1 MVSNVHFCSIKTS
14 KSKRMNKNIVFGLT
28 FFVLIFSTSKVILAQ
43 LIKGIASPITLQ
55 MGATEVLLK
64 DYVTDVSAI
73 DSISVHPSMKKNY
86 SAKSDKIVILPNPT
100 KAPSLSVLR
109 IWSKGKSEAI
119 LVQKSRKEVKVIA
132 FEPKGKEYK
141 KVSIAGDFNSWSAD
155 KTPLNFSNGKWIGIL
170 NLNPGSYSYQMVLDG
185 KWTTD
190 KNNKDSVSNGS
201 GGYNSVLKIGKP
213 FEIFPSIMTDK
224 IVGNTVYI
232 KPVTR
237 MPADTVIAFLN
248 NQTIESAAIKKD
260 SVGFSIQVNSSLKG
274 INWLRIYSYNR
285 IGASNDLLIPFV
297 DGKIDTSFV
306 RKSKYNMAM
315 YFALVDRFNNGNK
328 GNDKPVKD
336 KDIDV
341 RANYQGGDLA
351 GITQKI
357 KDGYFKNL
365 GINTIW
371 ISPIVQNPEIG
382 YVEFPEP
389 KRKYSGYHGYW
400 PISSSKIDNR
410 FGTDAELK
418 ELVAEAHKSGIKV
431 LLDFV
436 ANHVHEEHPLY
447 KNHKNWTTPIDLPDG
462 KKNIRIW
469 DDQRLTTWF
478 DTFLPDLD
486 YSKPEVINAMTD
498 SAVWWIKNYQ
508 LDGFRHD
515 ATKHVSE
522 DFWRALTLKLK
533 TTFPDKEIF
542 QIGETFGSRELIG
555 TYVNSGQQDSQF
567 DFNTYFDARETFAKS
582 NNDFTKLKNS
592 VYETFSYYGSHH
604 LMGNISGNH
613 DIARFISYA
622 GEGMTFDEDDRK
634 VAWSREVQVKNP
646 VGYKR
651 LLQLQA
657 FNLTIP
663 GIPVIYYG
671 DEFGM
676 PGAGDPDNRRMMKF
690 EGLNEF
696 EKQTIEAT
704 KKLLKLRESSNA
716 LLLGDTY
723 FLKATK
729 GEFAYMR
736 HYFGDTKVIVFN
748 STDSVKSIDVPL
760 PLPFKFTK
768 VVDGAKLKAINQ
780 NGLLKIEIPANGFE
794 IITLK

>member
-1 MVSNVHFCSIKTS
+1 
-14 KSKRMNKNIVFGLT
+14 MNKKIIFGITCCLALVT
-28 FFVLIFSTSKVILAQ
+28 FTKKTKAQ
-43 LIKGIASPITLQ
+43 IIRGIASPITLQ
-55 MGATEVLLK
+55 MGATEVLLS
-64 DYVTDVSAI
+64 DYVVDVSII
-73 DSISVHPSMKKNY
+73 DSVTVHPSMKKNY
-86 SAKSDKIVILPNPT
+86 VAKTSKVVILPNPT
-100 KAPSLSVLR
+100 KVPVLSVMR
-109 IWSKGKSEAI
+109 VWSKGKSEAI
-119 LVQKSRKEVKVIA
+119 LIQKSRKEIKVIA
-132 FEPKGKEYK
+132 FDAKGKEYK

-155 KTPLNFSNGKWIGIL
+155 KTPLNFNNGKWIGIL

-185 KWTTD
+185 KWSID
-190 KNNKDSVSNGS
+190 RNNKDSVSNGS
-201 GGYNSVLKIGKP
+201 GAYNSVLKIGKP
-213 FEIFPSIMTDK
+213 FEIYPSIMTDK
-224 IVGNTVYI
+224 LVGNTVYI
-232 KPVTR
+232 KPVNR
-237 MPADTVIAFLN
+237 MPSDTIIAFLN
-248 NQTIESAAIKKD
+248 NQTLESGAVKKD
-260 SVGFSIQVNSSLKG
+260 SLGFSIQVNSTAKG
-274 INWLRIYSYNR
+274 VNWLRIFSYNR
-285 IGASNDLLIPFV
+285 IGASNDLLIPVV
-297 DGKIDTSFV
+297 DGKVDTSYV

-328 GNDKPVKD
+328 ENDKPVKD

-351 GITQKI
+351 GITKKI
-357 KDGYFKNL
+357 MDGYFKDL

-382 YVEFPEP
+382 YVEYPEP

-418 ELVAEAHKSGIKV
+418 ELVAEAHKNGIKI

-447 KNHKNWTTPIDLPDG
+447 KNHKDWTTPIDLPDG

-486 YSKPEVINAMTD
+486 YSKPQVINAMTD

-533 TTFPDKEIF
+533 TTFPDKDIF

-567 DFNTYFDARETFAKS
+567 DFNTYFDAREIFATS
-582 NNDFTKLKNS
+582 NSDFTKLKNS
-592 VYETFSYYGSHH
+592 VYETFNYYGCHH
-604 LMGNISGNH
+604 LMGNITGNH

-622 GEGMTFDEDDRK
+622 GEGMTFNEDDRK

-646 VGYKR
+646 NGYKK

-663 GIPVIYYG
+663 GVPVIYYG

-690 EGLNEF
+690 EGFNEN
-696 EKQTIEAT
+696 EKQTFEAT
-704 KKLLKLRESSNA
+704 KKLVKLRESSNA

-723 FLKATK
+723 FLKASV

-736 HYFGDTKVIVFN
+736 HFFDDTKVIVFN
-748 STDSVKSIDVPL
+748 STNNSKTIEVPL
-760 PLPFKFTK
+760 PFSFKFSK
-768 VVDGAKLKAINQ
+768 VVDGSKLKAINQ